1 MFPDV
6 VERDFEVAEVHG
18 GRSMGFGKVT
28 DFHKF
33 LCHPADII
41 LVNVLA
47 LCNLLLRLAGYPRSK
62 ICRTVPQRKDR

>member
-1 MFPDV
+1 

-18 GRSMGFGKVT
+18 GRFMGSGKVA

-47 LCNLLLRLAGYPRSK
+47 LCNLLLRVAG
-62 ICRTVPQRKDR
+62 